1 MFLGFPCGSADE
13 ESACN
18 AGDLGSIPGLRKSP
32 GERKRLPTSIFWPR
46 EFHGLY
52 SLWGCKESDTTEG
65 VALHFMTLQPWY
77 RSHGYVMLQS
87 KRGSVDATTVT
98 HHLAFVF
105 QFGCARA
112 LCPVGWLA
120 AACELLFQLTGSSCP
135 DQGLNPGPPCIGTM
149 ES

>member
-1 MFLGFPCGSADE
+1 M
-13 ESACN
+13 
-18 AGDLGSIPGLRKSP
+18 GDTGSISGREDSLENGMATHSSIAAWEIPWTEEPG
-32 GERKRLPTSIFWPR
+32 RLQSMG
-46 EFHGLY
+46 H
-52 SLWGCKESDTTEG
+52 KESDTTEG

-135 DQGLNPGPPCIGTM
+135 DQGLNPGPPCIRTM